1 MKNLRKISLFLLL
14 CVGAFGA
21 FSFSTDIKTNLNNI
35 EVSESA
41 ACRFSQCTA
50 TAKSTGQRCKHCVS
64 NAGDSKCWQHK

>member
-1 MKNLRKISLFLLL
+1 MKNLKVISLVLLL
-14 CVGAFGA
+14 GIGALGSL
-21 FSFSTDIKTNLNNI
+21 SFSSGIKTNLNNI

-41 ACRFSQCTA
+41 GCKFSQCTA

>member
-1 MKNLRKISLFLLL
+1 MKYLRKISLIILLGI
-14 CVGAFGA
+14 GALGA
-21 FSFSTDIKTNLNNI
+21 LSFSSDLRTIPTNV
-35 EVSESA
+35 EVSESV